1 MSLTPALTKVARQT
15 RPPSPTPFLPLFN
28 LTKVTLQSRSHD
40 MDSHTFDPSTN
51 GRAAPRRCAPA
62 QTDEIEKSSHRPT
75 AVGQPSRRWAMGQRL
90 GRGWP
95 ASVVPTPQYRAPG

>member
-1 MSLTPALTKVARQT
+1 SPPAHAGVGRHLTIIRSPLDGSLQRADPGSQRSLV
-15 RPPSPTPFLPLFN
+15 PVVLFN

-75 AVGQPSRRWAMGQRL
+75 AVGQPSRRWAM
-90 GRGWP
+90 
-95 ASVVPTPQYRAPG
+95 